1 MAAATKAAIAT
12 PSRSLAVP
20 LAIDQLHPELRKRR
34 HKSGSGRNSQDFG
47 SVS

>member
-12 PSRSLAVP
+12 PSRRFAVP

-34 HKSGSGRNSQDFG
+34 HKSVSGRNSQGFG
-47 SVS
+47 LAS